1 METVVVT
8 LKLPADVFS
17 LVKKYAKAYIVN
29 DSLSN
34 SVAIKNTS
42 VLNSKLLESRR
53 PSREEVEAEI
63 KKNNYNFTADRV
75 FIYYDD
81 PKHPWPEDWKAA
93 LVRWKAYN
101 LERNTSSSTSKNEP
115 AKCDFSKDTSFKSA
129 VADLIAESKKEEV
142 A

>member
-63 KKNNYNFTADRV
+63 KKNNYNFTVDRV

-81 PKHPWPEDWKAA
+81 PKHPWPKDWKAA

-101 LERNTSSSTSKNEP
+101 LERNTSSTSKNES

>member
-1 METVVVT
+1 METVIVT
-8 LKLPADVFS
+8 LKLPTEIFL
-17 LVKKYAKAYIVN
+17 LVKKYAKSCIVN

-63 KKNNYNFTADRV
+63 KKNNYSFTVDRV

-93 LVRWKAYN
+93 LVRWKSYN
-101 LERNTSSSTSKNEP
+101 LEKSTTSTSKNAP
-115 AKCDFSKDTSFKSA
+115 AKCDFTNDASFQNS
-129 VADLIAESKKEEV
+129 VADLLADNKKGV